1 MVDLSIVMLVYQR
14 VPSGNFFKG
23 EDQGF
28 FCSEQ
33 VAFPQLCKRLQ
44 EGIWGIQALKVE
56 KNRDSTVA
64 NRDLAI
70 QLIKWEIQLG

>member
-1 MVDLSIVMLVYQR
+1 MAIEIVDLPIENGGSFHSDVSLPEGTLGQF
-14 VPSGNFFKG
+14 FFKG

-44 EGIWGIQALKVE
+44 EGI
-56 KNRDSTVA
+56 
-64 NRDLAI
+64 
-70 QLIKWEIQLG
+70 

>member
-1 MVDLSIVMLVYQR
+1 
-14 VPSGNFFKG
+14 
-23 EDQGF
+23 
-28 FCSEQ
+28 